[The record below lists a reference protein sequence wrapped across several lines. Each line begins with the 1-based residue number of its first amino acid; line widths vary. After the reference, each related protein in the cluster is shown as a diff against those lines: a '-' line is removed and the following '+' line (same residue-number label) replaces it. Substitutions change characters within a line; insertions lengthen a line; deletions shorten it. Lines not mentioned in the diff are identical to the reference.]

1 MPIRLRRD
9 NDASSRAVDVA
20 QETLYMGVDVRHPQ
34 AVRCL
39 KTEKCIREWHSPRYC
54 KYSILPMVFKDS
66 TLDSS
71 GSPQGDDESPPSDE
85 KSNGHDANRS
95 SISNPRSSSN
105 SRSGSRSS
113 SEEHGSRGSG
123 SKSPSGSSKSPSKSP
138 SSSSES
144 HGSEKGDKD
153 VEASYAAVSHFT

>member
-1 MPIRLRRD
+1 M
-9 NDASSRAVDVA
+9 DVA

-54 KYSILPMVFKDS
+54 KYSILPMVFKDAA
-66 TLDSS
+66 LDSS
-71 GSPQGDDESPPSDE
+71 GGSPQDDDESPPSDE
-85 KSNGHDANRS
+85 KLDGHDANRS
-95 SISNPRSSSN
+95 SVSNPRSSSN

-113 SEEHGSRGSG
+113 SEEQGSRGSG

-138 SSSSES
+138 SSSSEG
-144 HGSEKGDKD
+144 HGSDKGDRD
-153 VEASYAAVSHFT
+153 VEASYAAVGHFT